1 MSLNSVEQF
10 TCPEAYP
17 FTAIH
22 FSHKVNL
29 KYANNTDGLNKNTFQ
44 YLYFRITLFKI

>member
-10 TCPEAYP
+10 TCPGAYP
-17 FTAIH
+17 FIAIH

-44 YLYFRITLFKI
+44 HLCFRIWIKL